1 MAIQVTTTT
10 TAVMGNTIRAR
21 IFTLAAVGL
30 LAVAVLVLAWPRFQ
44 ASFHSLPVDIAIKR
58 YYIDRQIPS
67 DRLPVLLEFSQQS
80 IAYNDHYRYR
90 DDLGVLHYLRAL
102 DPFTPALERIP
113 EYRLAETETMT
124 ALQLAPAQPQ
134 AWLRLAT
141 IRWILHDEPETII
154 GPWKMSI
161 FTGRTD
167 SSLLAAR
174 VEMGLAHH
182 EFLDAEAVAML
193 RDQLLIA
200 WRTRPSSL
208 VRVLGRRDRNLAVT
222 RELLADT
229 HPLALQEMEVLLEK
243 LR

>member
-1 MAIQVTTTT
+1 LI
-10 TAVMGNTIRAR
+10 
-21 IFTLAAVGL
+21 GL

-44 ASFHSLPVDIAIKR
+44 ASFHYLPVDIAINR
-58 YYIDRQIPS
+58 YYVDRQIPS
-67 DRLPVLLEFSQQS
+67 DRLPVLLGFAQQS

-90 DDLGVLHYLRAL
+90 DGLGQLHYMRAL

-113 EYRLAETETMT
+113 EYRLAESETMIS
-124 ALQLAPAQPQ
+124 LQQAPVQPE

-174 VEMGLAHH
+174 VETGLAYH
-182 EFLDAEAVAML
+182 EFLDPEAVAML

-200 WRTRPSSL
+200 WRTRPGSL
-208 VRVLGRRDRNLAVT
+208 VRVLARRDRNLAVT

-229 HPLALQEMEVLLEK
+229 HPLALQEMETMLEK